1 MPEKLTP
8 LAGHGGDPNASR
20 CISRNPSAASVADP
34 ATQWLLMTNERQ
46 SPGRGKPASC
56 ALAPKDNSKP
66 SGEARSLVRSL
77 MQSPVEEAVL
87 FAIFEAV
94 RARLVSA
101 WRKRR
106 EVARRE
112 TLRANFGV
120 SRRRH
125 LTLETLLQRC
135 LTSYVYFFDLLNT

>member
-1 MPEKLTP
+1 M
-8 LAGHGGDPNASR
+8 NASPLGVG
-20 CISRNPSAASVADP
+20 NPP
-34 ATQWLLMTNERQ
+34 A
-46 SPGRGKPASC
+46 

-66 SGEARSLVRSL
+66 SGDARSLVRSL

-87 FAIFEAV
+87 FAIFEAI

-101 WRKRR
+101 RRKR
-106 EVARRE
+106 
-112 TLRANFGV
+112 V